1 MVEVPNNQLLDNINN
16 VAAEA
21 DRSLQDTM
29 TLVKIPMETPIMGL
43 IVFGT
48 LPTRCS
54 AGIMNRGALV
64 TMVRH
69 LVRVIRTTIITPI
82 NNNNKVSTSLTTAS
96 ISL

>member
-1 MVEVPNNQLLDNINN
+1 MVEVPNNQLLDNINH
-16 VAAEA
+16 VAAEE
-21 DRSLQDTM
+21 DTM

-48 LPTRCS
+48 LLIRCS

-69 LVRVIRTTIITPI
+69 QVRVIRTTIITPI

>member
-1 MVEVPNNQLLDNINN
+1 MVEVPNNQLLDNINH
-16 VAAEA
+16 VAAEE
-21 DRSLQDTM
+21 DTM

-48 LPTRCS
+48 LLIRCS

-82 NNNNKVSTSLTTAS
+82 NNNNNNKVSTSLTTAS